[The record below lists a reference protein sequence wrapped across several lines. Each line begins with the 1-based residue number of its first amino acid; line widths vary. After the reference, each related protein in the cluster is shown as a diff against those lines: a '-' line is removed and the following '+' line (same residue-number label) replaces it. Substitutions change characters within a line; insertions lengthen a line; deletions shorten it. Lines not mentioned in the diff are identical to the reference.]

1 LAEYPEINGWN
12 RKQDRQKGVNA
23 NDGRRPGAGDL
34 SDSQR
39 IDWLRLIRSDNVG
52 PSTFRQLINRFGGAS
67 AALEALPGLIAK
79 ARGVR
84 AIKLASREDCEREF
98 EALARLGG
106 RFIAMGESAYPPLL
120 RAIDAPPPLIAVL
133 GRIDVLQ
140 RPMVAIVGA
149 RNASA
154 AGLSMAERLAG
165 ELAVHDYTIVSGLA
179 RGVDRRAHE
188 ASLATGTVAVLA
200 GGFHHIYPAEHKPLA
215 ERICEQG
222 ALISEMPLTWQARG
236 RDFPRRNRI
245 VSGLAYGTVVVE
257 AARRSGSLITARF
270 ANEQG
275 REVFAVPGSPLD
287 PRAEGPNQLL
297 RQGASIC
304 LSADSIVE
312 VLAPMREGAPPRGMD
327 MNDPAETGPAAED
340 LWDET
345 DLFGAVAT
353 PSTMAGME
361 LDDGGVDG
369 PADRTMPGE
378 TTGALSAGRHSETA
392 LSDDETPAERLEA
405 LLGPAPVTIDELVRL
420 SGLGVAEVKM
430 VLFDLE
436 LDGRLERHG
445 GDLVSLV
452 R

>member
-1 LAEYPEINGWN
+1 MNG
-12 RKQDRQKGVNA
+12 DTC
-23 NDGRRPGAGDL
+23 GAPRSGDL
-34 SDSQR
+34 SDEQR
-39 IDWLRLIRSDNVG
+39 IDWLRLIRSGNVG

-67 AALEALPGLIAK
+67 AALEALPDLIAR

-84 AIKLASREDCEREF
+84 SIRIASRDDCEREF
-98 EALARLGG
+98 EALARMGG
-106 RFIAMGESAYPPLL
+106 RFIAVGESAYPPLL

-154 AGLSMAERLAG
+154 AGLSMAERLAA
-165 ELAVHDYTIVSGLA
+165 ELSMQDYAIVSGLA

-188 ASLATGTVAVLA
+188 SSLATGTVAVLA
-200 GGFHHIYPAEHKPLA
+200 GGFNHVYPAEHKPLA
-215 ERICEQG
+215 ERICERG
-222 ALISEMPLTWQARG
+222 ALISEMPLSWQARG

-297 RQGASIC
+297 RQGANIC
-304 LSADSIVE
+304 LSADNIVE
-312 VLAPMREGAPPRGMD
+312 VLAPMRDGGVAGGLEIDDSAVWGP
-327 MNDPAETGPAAED
+327 ETED

-345 DLFGAVAT
+345 DLFGPAGT
-353 PSTMAGME
+353 PRTMAGME
-361 LDDGGVDG
+361 LDDDGGSAANAAMGSDG
-369 PADRTMPGE
+369 LTDAD
-378 TTGALSAGRHSETA
+378 
-392 LSDDETPAERLEA
+392 LSDVANGRSAPGGPDAAQKIEA
-405 LLGPAPVTIDELVRL
+405 LMGPAPVTIDELVRL

-430 VLFDLE
+430 ALFDLE
-436 LDGRLERHG
+436 LDGRIERHG
-445 GDLVSLV
+445 GDLVSLI